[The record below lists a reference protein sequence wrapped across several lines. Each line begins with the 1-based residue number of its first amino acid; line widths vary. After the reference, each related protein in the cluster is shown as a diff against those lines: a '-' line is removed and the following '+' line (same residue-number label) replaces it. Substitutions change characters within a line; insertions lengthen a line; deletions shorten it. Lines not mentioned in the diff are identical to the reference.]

1 MGFLKMVVM
10 NGLIML
16 RLMVLVFMNDESR
29 VLKDERVGVI
39 IIMIFGKL
47 KIRNNVYLI
56 YW

>member
-10 NGLIML
+10 NGFIML

-47 KIRNNVYLI
+47 KISYNVYSI

>member
-39 IIMIFGKL
+39 IIMIFEKF
-47 KIRNNVYLI
+47 KISI
-56 YW
+56 MFI

>member
-10 NGLIML
+10 NGFIML

-39 IIMIFGKL
+39 IIMIFEKF
-47 KIRNNVYLI
+47 KISI
-56 YW
+56 MFI